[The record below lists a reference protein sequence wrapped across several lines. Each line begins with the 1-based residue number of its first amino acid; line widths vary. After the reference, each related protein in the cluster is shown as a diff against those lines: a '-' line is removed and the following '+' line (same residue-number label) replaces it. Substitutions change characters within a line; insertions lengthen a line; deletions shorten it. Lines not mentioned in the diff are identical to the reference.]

1 MGNQAVGYLQGT
13 TGWVSGTVN
22 TNPADQ
28 TVLVDSGALTAGSYL
43 FAVVG
48 AGSVAWIYD
57 VQQRDSANATS
68 VDSQRRRPAAG
79 NEDFLFP
86 NKITLASNE
95 RVRCILQG
103 AVVGEVQMS
112 LFYMEVG

>member
-1 MGNQAVGYLQGT
+1 MGNKSVGYLQGD
-13 TGWVSGTVN
+13 TGWVSGTVQ
-22 TNPADQ
+22 TNPGDQ
-28 TVLVDSGALTAGSYL
+28 TVLVDSGAMTAGQYL

-57 VQQRDSANATS
+57 VQQRDSSNAS
-68 VDSQRRRPAAG
+68 NIDVQRRRPAAG

-86 NKITLASNE
+86 NKITLAANE

-103 AVVGEVQMS
+103 AIVGEVQMS
-112 LFYMEVG
+112 LFFMEVG

>member
-1 MGNQAVGYLQGT
+1 MGNKAAGFLQGDT
-13 TGWVSGTVN
+13 SWVSGSVN

-28 TVLVDSGALTAGSYL
+28 TILVDSGAMTAGTYL

-57 VQQRDSANATS
+57 VEQRNAANSANIDA
-68 VDSQRRRPAAG
+68 QRRRPAAG

-86 NKITLASNE
+86 NKVTLAASE
-95 RVRCILQG
+95 RLRCILQG

-112 LFYMEVG
+112 LFWMEVG